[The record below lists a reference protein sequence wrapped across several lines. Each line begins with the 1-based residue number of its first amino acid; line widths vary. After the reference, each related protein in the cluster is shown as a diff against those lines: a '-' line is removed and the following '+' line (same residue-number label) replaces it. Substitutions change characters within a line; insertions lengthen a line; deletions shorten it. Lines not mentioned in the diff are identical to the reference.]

1 MQYDSWESLCASG
14 TLPTIVSCTVPFLN
28 PLIWSLDLKR
38 YSNFLTVG
46 GRVFLHS
53 VKASDA
59 FCIYSHLQ
67 HFRCKNAWD
76 VNEPAFNSL
85 CDEWIRPL
93 WRASH
98 QRGQKNSHLSV
109 INKGLMEVVYQMKTA
124 DCLQEK
130 SWRNFSSFRCH
141 LASRQFA
148 RHILS
153 VCVVRVSDVTR
164 PAAGCD
170 SSSGVGVSR
179 QFTAAWIRL
188 ADTVIAFDGSYSRA
202 GTCFVTSLR
211 HPQRLTTLSLRRV
224 KSFSR
229 LSLESTLIIWTC
241 FLPC

>member
-1 MQYDSWESLCASG
+1 
-14 TLPTIVSCTVPFLN
+14 
-28 PLIWSLDLKR
+28 
-38 YSNFLTVG
+38 
-46 GRVFLHS
+46 
-53 VKASDA
+53 
-59 FCIYSHLQ
+59 
-67 HFRCKNAWD
+67 
-76 VNEPAFNSL
+76 
-85 CDEWIRPL
+85 
-93 WRASH
+93 
-98 QRGQKNSHLSV
+98 
-109 INKGLMEVVYQMKTA
+109 MEVVYQMKTA
-124 DCLQEK
+124 DCLQDK

-179 QFTAAWIRL
+179 RFTAAWIRL
-188 ADTVIAFDGSYSRA
+188 ADMVIAVDGSYSRA

-229 LSLESTLIIWTC
+229 LSLSSPHWLSELVSFLVKRVCCFTHFVSCWLKSALCNWTLCESVGWLFSVVSLC
-241 FLPC
+241 V